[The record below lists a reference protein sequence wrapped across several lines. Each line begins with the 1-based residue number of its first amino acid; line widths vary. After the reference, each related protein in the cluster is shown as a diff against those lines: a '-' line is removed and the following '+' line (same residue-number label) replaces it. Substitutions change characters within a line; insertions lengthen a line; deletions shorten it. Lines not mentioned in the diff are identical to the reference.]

1 MNFRQRIHW
10 LFVSLAVILSLSFGF
25 GGYLLLRNLLPGS
38 HADPRHED
46 QSLNVEALLRDGETS
61 LKKHQVEQALIAY
74 RQVLAQQPSSV
85 AAQLGLAQ
93 GELLAGRD
101 EMAAQ
106 EYERLLKLDGNHP
119 VGLIQ
124 LAQLYSHEKK
134 NWTRSA
140 DIYRRYL
147 NLKPADAEAQLGLAR
162 VLAWQGKA
170 AEAVEI
176 FSRKPVAVLMNQQ
189 DQRDFVFALIKTG
202 RAQQAEPILQRLLA
216 TRPHDFELKLQLASL
231 FASRKD
237 WDRALPLYRALLQER
252 PNDARLNLTY
262 GLGLLATRNYT
273 SAQGPLQKACNALPN
288 TGEACLGYAR
298 ALKGSGKLK
307 EAAKQFERAMPH
319 YQDNTTIIREY
330 ADLLLEKR
338 DYRNSEKQYRAA
350 YAKGLRDDALLVGL
364 AGALHGNG
372 KPKEALPYLE
382 DVYRRQPTDRLA
394 LELAKLHKK
403 LGHNARALE
412 LLQSIEGS
420 EKSKLNKSRA

>member
-10 LFVSLAVILSLSFGF
+10 LFISLAMVLILSFGF
-25 GGYLLLRNLLPGS
+25 GAYLLFRSHLPGS
-38 HADPRHED
+38 RAETRRQD
-46 QSLNVEALLRDGETS
+46 QSPNVEALLRDGETY
-61 LKKHQVEQALIAY
+61 LKKHQAEQALIAY
-74 RQVLAQQPSSV
+74 RQVLAHQPASV
-85 AAQLGLAQ
+85 AAQLGVAQ

-101 EMAAQ
+101 AMAAQ
-106 EYERLLKLDGNHP
+106 EYERLLRLDGKHTAA
-119 VGLIQ
+119 LLQ

-134 NWTRSA
+134 NWGRSE
-140 DIYRRYL
+140 DTFRRCLY
-147 NLKPADAEAQLGLAR
+147 LKPDDAEAQLGLAR

-170 AEAVEI
+170 SDAVEI
-176 FSRKPVAVLMNQQ
+176 FSRKAVAAKMTQQ
-189 DQRDFVFALIKTG
+189 DQRDFVFALVKTG
-202 RAQQAEPILQRLLA
+202 KHEQAEPILQRLIA
-216 TRPHDFELKLQLASL
+216 ARPGDFELKLQLASL
-231 FASRKD
+231 YASRKD
-237 WDRALPLYRALLQER
+237 WGRALPLYRGLLQER

-262 GLGLLATRNYT
+262 GLGLLATHNYS
-273 SAQGPLQKACNALPN
+273 SAQAPLQKACDALSN

-319 YQDNTTIIREY
+319 YEGNAPITREY

-338 DYRNSEKQYRAA
+338 DYRNSEKQYRSA

-382 DVYRRQPTDRLA
+382 EVYRRQPTDRIA

-412 LLQSIEGS
+412 LLESIEGS
-420 EKSKLNKSRA
+420 AKSKSGKRPA